1 MLTNLLDFAALV
13 IQVIGTVI
21 MFLNSPKNEPKGTFI
36 GTSNPD
42 YETPKK
48 REHRTKR
55 GFFLLAVGFSI
66 QLLSLVIKMLQ
77 TK

>member
-1 MLTNLLDFAALV
+1 MLTNLLEFAALV

-21 MFLNSPKNEPKGTFI
+21 MFFNAPKNEPKGAFI
-36 GTSNPD
+36 GTLNPD
-42 YETPKK
+42 YETPRK
-48 REHRTKR
+48 REHHTKW
-55 GFFLLAVGFSI
+55 GFFLLAMGFGI